1 MRTSDWSSDV
11 CSSDLPRILRQY
23 LVQRPYSIV
32 KSSISLGRLVLRG
45 TVGTLAVKIL
55 SAAASLGMNVVLA
68 RALSTA
74 DYGVVAVGFS
84 WVTVIAVIACF
95 GSETAS
101 VRFVAQA
108 RAAMDSARSEEHT
121 SELQSLMRI
130 SYA

>member
-1 MRTSDWSSDV
+1 MGKASMSV
-11 CSSDLPRILRQY
+11 
-23 LVQRPYSIV
+23 V
-32 KSSISLGRLVLRG
+32 RLVLRG

-101 VRFVAQA
+101 VRFV
-108 RAAMDSARSEEHT
+108 RSEERRVGTECVSTCRSRWSPYH
-121 SELQSLMRI
+121 
-130 SYA
+130 

>member
-1 MRTSDWSSDV
+1 
-11 CSSDLPRILRQY
+11 
-23 LVQRPYSIV
+23 
-32 KSSISLGRLVLRG
+32 
-45 TVGTLAVKIL
+45 
-55 SAAASLGMNVVLA
+55 MNVVLA

-108 RAAMDSARSEEHT
+108 RAAMDSAAVSAVMQWGQRLALRFGAGLTAVSCVLVRFFYFDMEYTRSEERRVGKACVST
-121 SELQSLMRI
+121 CRSWWSPYNKKNKKNI
-130 SYA
+130 